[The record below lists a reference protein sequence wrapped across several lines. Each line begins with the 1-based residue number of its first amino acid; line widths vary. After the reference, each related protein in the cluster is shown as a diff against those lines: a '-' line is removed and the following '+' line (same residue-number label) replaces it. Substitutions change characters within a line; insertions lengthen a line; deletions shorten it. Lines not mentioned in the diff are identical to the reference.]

1 MKLSDLAALLV
12 AADLVLGACASDSGG
27 PTPPGGGPDGS
38 VRPAASAG
46 HELVFHDALGVVLL
60 VNAGLGGATSPPATQ
75 PSQLWAWNGAGWR
88 LVDSAGPPIR
98 NLGGVAY
105 DPAREVLVVHGG
117 TYSAQLSYGDTW
129 EWRADAGW
137 NRVDVPGPGV
147 RDHTQMTYDAA
158 RRQVVLFGGQRDTST
173 FPSDTWLWDGGQWSA
188 VSGSTPGGRV
198 HHAMQYDP
206 DAGVV
211 VVFGGV
217 ESGTSDRGDTWGWNG
232 ASWAKVLPDQASRTH
247 ARHGVRRVPPR
258 AGAGGWVESRRCGPG
273 PPGRRL
279 GAARRARRSVRA
291 VFCRGS
297 LTIEPE
303 ASWSSSAEGMP
314 PPTPCSPTP
323 GSSTRRPGGGA
334 TVPERSRA
342 HPECVGWAL
351 FVPSGMPPGTQCPG
365 GQTSGCS
372 G

>member
-1 MKLSDLAALLV
+1 MR
-12 AADLVLGACASDSGG
+12 
-27 PTPPGGGPDGS
+27 PP
-38 VRPAASAG
+38 ASAG

-60 VNAGLGGATSPPATQ
+60 VNAGLGGAISPPATQ

-158 RRQVVLFGGQRDTST
+158 RHQVVLFGGQRDTST

-217 ESGTSDRGDTWGWNG
+217 ESGTSDRGDTWGWDG
-232 ASWAKVLPDQASRTH
+232 ASSAKVLPDQASRTH
-247 ARHGVRRVPPR
+247 ARM
-258 AGAGGWVESRRCGPG
+258 AFDESRRALVLVGGSSPADPVLVRQAAGWSPLGVPGG
-273 PPGRRL
+273 PPARYLPGVTYNRAG
-279 GAARRARRSVRA
+279 GALV
-291 VFCRGS
+291 VF
-297 LTIEPE
+297 
-303 ASWSSSAEGMP
+303 
-314 PPTPCSPTP
+314 
-323 GSSTRRPGGGA
+323 GGGDA
-334 TVPERSRA
+334 TT
-342 HPECVGWAL
+342 GAL
-351 FVPSGMPPGTQCPG
+351 LADTWELDA
-365 GQTSGCS
+365 TSWRRRDAP
-372 G
+372 